1 MHDQHIYYVIYYFI
15 GLSYWAINIFVRKLH
30 LKNDDGSGWFLAP
43 MWLFL
48 WPMCFIALFFVW
60 LSNMKQ
66 RTQEK
71 IEINKL

>member
-1 MHDQHIYYVIYYFI
+1 MKDPHIYYVVYYFI

-30 LKNDDGSGWFLAP
+30 TKNDTGEGWFLAP

-60 LSNMKQ
+60 VSNLKQ
-66 RTQEK
+66 KSIAK
-71 IEINKL
+71 IDTTKL

>member
-1 MHDQHIYYVIYYFI
+1 MHDQHIYYIIYYFI

-30 LKNDDGSGWFLAP
+30 LKNDDGAGWFLVP

-48 WPMCFIALFFVW
+48 WPMCFVGLFFAWV
-60 LSNMKQ
+60 SNMKQ